1 MFVIPQNYM
10 NALEQA
16 CETAR
21 SGERDMNALVE
32 EGGIRID
39 VTPEGFVEV
48 VLISQ
53 EMKELFDTFKATCT
67 VRAKPRSVGWNV
79 PVFSPWSITFIPA

>member
-1 MFVIPQNYM
+1 MFVIPQSYM
-10 NALEQA
+10 NDLERA
-16 CETAR
+16 CERTR
-21 SGERDMNALVE
+21 SGERHVNVLVE
-32 EGGIRID
+32 EGDIRID

-53 EMKELFDTFKATCT
+53 EMKELFDTFKAVCT
-67 VRAKPRSVGWNV
+67 VRAKPRSTGWNV